1 MNEQSESAGK
11 LGRSTPPVGTAAID
25 RTTDMNKKPIV
36 TDTENIWEMGSAC
49 NSILA
54 HGPLTIGVWSFEESK
69 RNMVEEHETG
79 EQNET
84 CRTCEYMQHETHDFG
99 GASMSMSAWC
109 ATVRSEEGQQ
119 E

>member
-1 MNEQSESAGK
+1 
-11 LGRSTPPVGTAAID
+11 
-25 RTTDMNKKPIV
+25 
-36 TDTENIWEMGSAC
+36 MGSVC

-54 HGPLTIGVWSFEESK
+54 HGPLTIGVRSSEESE

-99 GASMSMSAWC
+99 SASMSMSAWC
-109 ATVRSEEGQQ
+109 VDCGCAYKWGDEKEAVLLNAVAYDQSQTE
-119 E
+119 